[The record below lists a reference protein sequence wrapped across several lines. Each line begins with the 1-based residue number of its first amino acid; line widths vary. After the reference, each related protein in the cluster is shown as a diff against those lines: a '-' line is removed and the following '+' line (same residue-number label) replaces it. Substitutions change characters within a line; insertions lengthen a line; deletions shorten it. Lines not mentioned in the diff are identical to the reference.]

1 MSLCFRT
8 GLLIFYIVSSWA
20 CSSAVPTGDPGVSAV
35 GEHFFL
41 YEGPEI
47 EIALGIGY
55 AAGHLGEKYLLLGAT
70 FAGNNSGR
78 MARVERAGISVR
90 TPDRQ
95 TIPLM
100 IQADFLEAYG
110 KLNAAARRA
119 EVYSPTTLESRPT
132 RRPCG
137 DWFFRVPT
145 DGLARDVL
153 TFSSI
158 EVCEGILF
166 FHVPEGV
173 GPGRWVF
180 EIKLED
186 SVVEIPFVLD

>member
-1 MSLCFRT
+1 MRFKT
-8 GLLIFYIVSSWA
+8 VLLHFCVVFAGA

-35 GEHFFL
+35 GEHFLL
-41 YEGPEI
+41 YEDPKI

-78 MARVERAGISVR
+78 MTRVERAGISVH
-90 TPDRQ
+90 TPDLQ

-100 IQADFLEAYG
+100 SQAEFIEAYG

-119 EVYSPTTLESRPT
+119 EIFSPTVLDSRPT

-137 DWFFRVPT
+137 DWFFRAPS
-145 DGLARDVL
+145 DGLTRDVL
-153 TFSSI
+153 TISSI
-158 EVCEGILF
+158 EVCDGILF
-166 FHVPEGV
+166 FLVPGGV
-173 GPGRWVF
+173 QSGKWMIEVELE
-180 EIKLED
+180 EI
-186 SVVEIPFVLD
+186 VVEIPFALD

>member
-20 CSSAVPTGDPGVSAV
+20 CSSAVPTDDPGVSAV
-35 GEHFFL
+35 GEHFLL

-55 AAGHLGEKYLLLGAT
+55 AAGHLGAKYLLLGAT

-132 RRPCG
+132 R
-137 DWFFRVPT
+137 
-145 DGLARDVL
+145 DVL

-166 FHVPEGV
+166 FQVPEGV